1 MKFRLS
7 LKKPIVAIMI
17 MSVACLGFS
26 SCEAFLM
33 GMLMGMS
40 TPSYSPYASPTYVPP
55 VPTYTPPPVPTYT
68 PPPTFTYSPPTFTP
82 SYAASAS
89 EPHKTSDLY
98 VGYKDKAILHYSD
111 VSHHKQNENG
121 VHGVWCDGDLITIG
135 SDISLL
141 TVETVVKEDTKSAP
155 SIGFT
160 FDMIM
165 DTTTKLYSICNNLT
179 KAKGSKMDNIT
190 LQITLEN
197 DEILT
202 SSRTKLGSTFLG
214 LGVEVSTSLVNF
226 KSNKKSLTGDLS
238 SVKYCID
245 CLSCNKIKSISF
257 EGCEIDLSS
266 GSEILREKI
275 LYCFYRMA
283 KEAERSDLLLN

>member
-1 MKFRLS
+1 
-7 LKKPIVAIMI
+7 
-17 MSVACLGFS
+17 
-26 SCEAFLM
+26 
-33 GMLMGMS
+33 MGMS
-40 TPSYSPYASPTYVPP
+40 APTYSSYASPTYVPP

-111 VSHHKQNENG
+111 VSHHKQYENG
-121 VHGVWCDGDLITIG
+121 VHGVWCDGDFITIG
-135 SDISLL
+135 SGSSLL
-141 TVETVVKEDTKSAP
+141 TVKTVVKEDVKSSP
-155 SIGFT
+155 SIWFT
-160 FDMIM
+160 FSGIM
-165 DTTTKLYSICNNLT
+165 DTTTRLYSIYCNIT
-179 KAKGSKMDNIT
+179 KGTKMDNIT
-190 LQITLEN
+190 SQITLEN

-202 SSRTKLGSTFLG
+202 SSRTKLGSTLLG
-214 LGVEVSTSLVNF
+214 MEVSTSLVNF

-238 SVKYCID
+238 SIKYCID

-266 GSEILREKI
+266 GSELLREKI